1 MESLHTI
8 FRLSILLL
16 ALTCSMGV
24 TAQTSKAAQNNGLP
38 VSLPSTNKGDTITE
52 REFTSK
58 VYDVVDEHP
67 HFPGGNGALLDW
79 LSKNIHYTSGC
90 ASIQGRVVVSFY
102 VEKDGT
108 ISDVN
113 VERPCIKEDG
123 TSVTVIVEQSAWSAL
138 DKEIVRAVK
147 AMPKWIPA
155 IHNNKPIRAKYTLPI
170 TFRTE

>member
-52 REFTSK
+52 REFTGK

-90 ASIQGRVVVSFY
+90 ASIQGRVVVSFF
-102 VEKDGT
+102 VEPDGSL
-108 ISDVN
+108 SDIELVRK
-113 VERPCIKEDG
+113 VAPE
-123 TSVTVIVEQSAWSAL
+123 L
-138 DKEIVRAVK
+138 DEEVLRVVK

-170 TFRTE
+170 TFRSE

>member
-90 ASIQGRVVVSFY
+90 ASIQGRVVVSFF
-102 VEKDGT
+102 VEPDGSL
-108 ISDVN
+108 SDIELVRK
-113 VERPCIKEDG
+113 VAPE
-123 TSVTVIVEQSAWSAL
+123 L
-138 DKEIVRAVK
+138 DEEVLRVVK

-155 IHNNKPIRAKYTLPI
+155 SQNNKPIRAKFTMPI
-170 TFRTE
+170 TFRSE

>member
-52 REFTSK
+52 REFTDK

-90 ASIQGRVVVSFY
+90 ASIQGRVVVSFF
-102 VEKDGT
+102 VEPDGSL
-108 ISDVN
+108 SDIELVRK
-113 VERPCIKEDG
+113 VAPK
-123 TSVTVIVEQSAWSAL
+123 L
-138 DKEIVRAVK
+138 DEEVLRVVK

-155 IHNNKPIRAKYTLPI
+155 SQNNKPIRAKFTMPI
-170 TFRTE
+170 TFRSE

>member
-1 MESLHTI
+1 MEPLHTTL
-8 FRLSILLL
+8 RLGILLL
-16 ALTCSMGV
+16 VLTCSMGV
-24 TAQTSKAAQNNGLP
+24 TAQTSKTAQNNGLP

-90 ASIQGRVVVSFY
+90 ASIQGRVVVSFF
-102 VEKDGT
+102 VEPDGSL
-108 ISDVN
+108 SDIELVRK
-113 VERPCIKEDG
+113 VAPE
-123 TSVTVIVEQSAWSAL
+123 L
-138 DKEIVRAVK
+138 DEEVLRVVK

-155 IHNNKPIRAKYTLPI
+155 SQNNKPIRAKFTMPI
-170 TFRTE
+170 TFISE

>member
-1 MESLHTI
+1 MRKYS
-8 FRLSILLL
+8 RAS
-16 ALTCSMGV
+16 
-24 TAQTSKAAQNNGLP
+24 GL
-38 VSLPSTNKGDTITE
+38 
-52 REFTSK
+52 
-58 VYDVVDEHP
+58 
-67 HFPGGNGALLDW
+67 
-79 LSKNIHYTSGC
+79 
-90 ASIQGRVVVSFY
+90 SFY

-138 DKEIVRAVK
+138 DKEIVRVVK

>member
-90 ASIQGRVVVSFY
+90 ASFQGQVVVSFF
-102 VEKDGT
+102 VEPDGSL
-108 ISDVN
+108 SDIELVRK
-113 VERPCIKEDG
+113 VAPE
-123 TSVTVIVEQSAWSAL
+123 L
-138 DKEIVRAVK
+138 DEEVLRVVK

-170 TFRTE
+170 TFRSE

>member
-24 TAQTSKAAQNNGLP
+24 TAQTSKTAQNNGLP

-52 REFTSK
+52 REFTDK

-90 ASIQGRVVVSFY
+90 ASIQGRVVVSFF
-102 VEKDGT
+102 VEPDGSL
-108 ISDVN
+108 SDIELVRK
-113 VERPCIKEDG
+113 VAPE
-123 TSVTVIVEQSAWSAL
+123 L
-138 DKEIVRAVK
+138 DEEVLRVVK

-155 IHNNKPIRAKYTLPI
+155 SHNNIPIRAKYTLPI
-170 TFRTE
+170 IFRYD

>member
-24 TAQTSKAAQNNGLP
+24 TAQTSKTAQNNGLP

-52 REFTSK
+52 KEFTDK

-90 ASIQGRVVVSFY
+90 ASIQGRVVVSFF
-102 VEKDGT
+102 VEPDGSL
-108 ISDVN
+108 SDIELVRK
-113 VERPCIKEDG
+113 VAPE
-123 TSVTVIVEQSAWSAL
+123 L
-138 DKEIVRAVK
+138 DEEVLHVVK

-155 IHNNKPIRAKYTLPI
+155 SQNNKPIRAKFTMPI
-170 TFRTE
+170 TFRSE

>member
-52 REFTSK
+52 KEFTDK

-90 ASIQGRVVVSFY
+90 ASIQGRVVVSFF
-102 VEKDGT
+102 VEPDGSL
-108 ISDVN
+108 SDIELVRK
-113 VERPCIKEDG
+113 VAPE
-123 TSVTVIVEQSAWSAL
+123 L
-138 DKEIVRAVK
+138 DEEVLRVVK

-155 IHNNKPIRAKYTLPI
+155 SQNNKPIRAKFTMPI
-170 TFRTE
+170 TFRSE